1 MSNAVIKPAAWLRS
15 NPALQSAKN
24 NVRRVPGSDGDSL
37 HRLRWRPG
45 TGAQR
50 YSLALLACCGRTSR
64 SGAASAA
71 GERGARP
78 GRQDSRTPGLS
89 PAAVR
94 HRAAV
99 SKQPFRHRELA
110 RPTAR
115 VCTLTG
121 AARSLGLHQV
131 AAKGDW
137 GSGCTR
143 AGRLLGP
150 KGWRSAKVGRGGAVG
165 SGRASSGCG
174 AASEC
179 SACPGTRSARL
190 PCP

>member
-1 MSNAVIKPAAWLRS
+1 MSAGFPVQTGTLFTASAGARAPAPSAIRSLCWPAAGG
-15 NPALQSAKN
+15 PADRAPPVLQ
-24 NVRRVPGSDGDSL
+24 G
-37 HRLRWRPG
+37 
-45 TGAQR
+45 
-50 YSLALLACCGRTSR
+50 
-64 SGAASAA
+64 SGAHVL
-71 GERGARP
+71 GA
-78 GRQDSRTPGLS
+78 RTPGLS

-110 RPTAR
+110 RPTAH
-115 VCTLTG
+115 VCTLTR

-174 AASEC
+174 AASER